1 MADDRERTASAEER
15 RRLTDLPVPAGL
27 CASCEHL
34 RVLASRRSVFV
45 RCGLAE
51 TDPRFPRY
59 PSLPVIACAGYH
71 PVATSEEEPTCS

>member
-1 MADDRERTASAEER
+1 MPDDRERTATAEER
-15 RRLTDLPVPAGL
+15 SRLAGLAAPAGL

-45 RCGLAE
+45 RCGLAG

-59 PSLPVIACAGYH
+59 PPLPVMVCPGYRSYQEDPAC
-71 PVATSEEEPTCS
+71 S